1 MSKRTLII
9 IAAAILVLSVTIV
22 CASAFKM
29 QGEGDS
35 QYSGDRS
42 QPTDYSIM
50 VSTAGSDDIY
60 YDDTDMSWIDA
71 DPSQISCTVKSSV
84 ISKSCDIVE
93 VVIHAP
99 ENTCFWYG
107 RHYKLVRIN
116 GDKMADLPMVGYFT
130 EEAIQGKDGTIFTA
144 DLRKCDFDR
153 APGRYAVIFE
163 ICGKELIA
171 EFEIK

>member
-1 MSKRTLII
+1 MSKRNLII
-9 IAAAILVLSVTIV
+9 IAAAIIIIIATIV
-22 CASAFKM
+22 CVSAFKM
-29 QGEGDS
+29 QGEGDN

-42 QPTDYSIM
+42 HPTDYSIV
-50 VSTAGSDDIY
+50 VSTAGSDDAY
-60 YDDTDMSWIDA
+60 YDDTDASWIDA
-71 DPSQISCTVKSSV
+71 DPSQISCTVKNSV

-107 RHYKLVRIN
+107 HHYKLVRIN
-116 GDKMADLPMVGYFT
+116 GDKMTDLPMVGYFT
-130 EEAIQGKDGTIFTA
+130 EEAIKGGDGTIFTA

-153 APGRYAVIFE
+153 ASGRYAVIFE

-171 EFEIK
+171 EFEIE